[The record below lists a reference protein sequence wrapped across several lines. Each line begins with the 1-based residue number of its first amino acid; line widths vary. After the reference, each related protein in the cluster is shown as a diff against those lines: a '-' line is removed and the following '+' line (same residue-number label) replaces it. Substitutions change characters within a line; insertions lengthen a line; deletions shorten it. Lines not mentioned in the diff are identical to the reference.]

1 MSGDYN
7 LTPEQQKQLYKALF
21 GKSEIIR
28 TITPKKKI
36 YGSRRAIRRVLKA
49 RKEQEQSK

>member
-7 LTPEQQKQLYKALF
+7 LTPEQYKELF
-21 GKSEIIR
+21 ETKYRLIQ
-28 TITPKKKI
+28 TIPPKKKI

-49 RKEQEQSK
+49 RKEKEHGE